1 MIMEYRLSRIFS
13 YLRILRCLIPFVEDN
28 IVRLIEQLIK
38 ALIKSFHNLN
48 RRNFTRDEI
57 LIEFKKYI
65 KLSPVGLF
73 NSNKASQLF

>member
-1 MIMEYRLSRIFS
+1 M
-13 YLRILRCLIPFVEDN
+13 N
-28 IVRLIEQLIK
+28 IVWLIEQFIK

-48 RRNFTRDEI
+48 RRSFTRDEI

-73 NSNKASQLF
+73 NSNKASQLFQ